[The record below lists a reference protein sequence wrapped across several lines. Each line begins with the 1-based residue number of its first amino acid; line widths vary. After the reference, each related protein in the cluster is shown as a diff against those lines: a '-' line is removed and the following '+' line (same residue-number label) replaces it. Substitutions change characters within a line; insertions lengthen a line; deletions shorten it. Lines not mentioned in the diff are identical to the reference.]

1 MGHMKHHAIV
11 VTHWDTK
18 KVKEAHDKAK
28 EIFKNTFKKVFGISD
43 GDLVS
48 PIISGVVNSQ
58 DSFFIAPDGSKEG
71 WEDSN
76 AGNDARKEFLDWLH
90 NSKDNYCDYVEIE
103 FGGDSNMNEV
113 IQSKH
118 TDLEQEDYH

>member
-1 MGHMKHHAIV
+1 MGYMKHHAIV
-11 VTHWDTK
+11 VTHWETG
-18 KVKEAHDKAK
+18 KVKEAHEKAT
-28 EIFKNTFKKVFGISD
+28 EIFKSRFKKVFGISD

-76 AGNDARKEFLDWLH
+76 AGNDARKEFLDWLQ

-103 FGGDSNMNEV
+103 FGGDSNMDEV
-113 IQSKH
+113 IRSKH